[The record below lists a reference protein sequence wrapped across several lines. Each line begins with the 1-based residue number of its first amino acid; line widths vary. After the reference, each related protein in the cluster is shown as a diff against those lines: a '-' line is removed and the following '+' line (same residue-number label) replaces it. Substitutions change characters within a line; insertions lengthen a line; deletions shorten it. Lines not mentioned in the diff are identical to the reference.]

1 MTITNTRPMSSG
13 KFFSYFQLYWNYC
26 SQREITVSNLDVF
39 IKTSFIY
46 VFLRKEW
53 EKNNWLIDELEW
65 ICQQIYF
72 QNTMFDPVIF
82 ENEEYAYLNHVE
94 NCFYMGDS
102 FLD

>member
-1 MTITNTRPMSSG
+1 MFWKIFWS
-13 KFFSYFQLYWNYC
+13 FSIILELLFTL
-26 SQREITVSNLDVF
+26 SNLDVF

-46 VFLRKEW
+46 VFLCKEW
-53 EKNNWLIDELEW
+53 EKNNWSIDELEW